1 MDLVVKITIIIYSKI
16 YIIFFWHYNVQL
28 LFYPYRLQLQTYF
41 RNYYFVFL
49 LVWIHCGKKIMGT
62 GNCGILWLLAGSLFT
77 ICCQL
82 RRKSKTR
89 LCWNCLWPQRIE
101 SIEGLTFFLPPKH
114 WLRPIQLTHYSITFF
129 CFSLQLFHIFPRV
142 FLLSPFNYGSQI
154 IFEFFHHTA
163 EINVDCNFP
172 PSTGSAPSLQP
183 NCEQDGKG
191 FEPFLVFSC
200 VFFSF
205 FCTFS
210 PSFFFTSRFIYF
222 AR

>member
-1 MDLVVKITIIIYSKI
+1 
-16 YIIFFWHYNVQL
+16 
-28 LFYPYRLQLQTYF
+28 
-41 RNYYFVFL
+41 
-49 LVWIHCGKKIMGT
+49 MGT

-142 FLLSPFNYGSQI
+142 FLMSPFNYGSQI

-183 NCEQDGKG
+183 NSEQDGKG

-200 VFFSF
+200 VFFPFFYIFPLIFFLPLGLFISPGSKSF
-205 FCTFS
+205 QS
-210 PSFFFTSRFIYF
+210 PGLGVGVSWWSSGPGPVLVAAVVVT
-222 AR
+222 